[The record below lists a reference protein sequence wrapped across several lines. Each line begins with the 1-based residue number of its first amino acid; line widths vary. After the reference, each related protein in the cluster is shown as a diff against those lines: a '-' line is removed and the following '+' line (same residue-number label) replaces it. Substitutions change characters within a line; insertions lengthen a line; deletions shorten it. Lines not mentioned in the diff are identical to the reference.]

1 METKKMTSGAMNKS
15 NFLFTMLFCFAVFL
29 SFESKAQTLNVPVT
43 GFNHDVVADGLG
55 ALGSASTTIPL
66 DANDYVFVTNTF
78 GPASTICAS
87 GATAYP
93 SSLLVTSAN
102 TANNSGVTYQLQA
115 PNVNNALRLAVT
127 ESGTLTLITPV
138 KAAKLYLVAM
148 SGEGAAV
155 FSTTITFTDNSTQV
169 ISSTTA
175 PDWCGGAAAQR
186 LTSQIYFR
194 ASRNSATCSGG
205 TCQYLF
211 ELPLI
216 IDPTNHTKDIA
227 SITFTN
233 TTAGKFFSVF
243 AVGHQPIC
251 ATPTAQA
258 SVLNL
263 TPGVLSVNGSFT
275 AANPT
280 ASKYLVVRTQGVA
293 LNATPVDGTV
303 YTNGS
308 TLGNGTIVATTNT
321 TTFTDNTT
329 QANTNY
335 TYTIFSYNDACFGT
349 PPLYNVLNPLVGS
362 TTTGLPS
369 TYVWNGSISNDYQ
382 IPGNWTPARTTADL
396 SDMLV
401 FNNGQIDTCINVI
414 NDNITRLSI
423 LNSTNVTFQ
432 SNVAAT
438 INIASDNDALTN
450 ELTISGGSSL
460 TFNSSNT
467 MILGFSGNGGTAT
480 IAGILQAK
488 TDAGTV
494 NQNRFN
500 FTNSVTTV
508 TATGEL
514 IAGGAVNSNGQ
525 VFTSTAANL
534 FINGYYIHTFQVNG
548 GSGIPTATWGV
559 GSEVIISGYTT
570 ATGGPNGGMGTQNF
584 HNFTYD
590 CPNQTAV
597 SQWSAEFPQN
607 VFGTFTMLSSGTGSL
622 AISNTQAFNKTISNF
637 EQFDGI
643 FDLATGTT
651 GTQVSVLNISGN
663 FNQTGGEFRMSRTT
677 GTFTL
682 NFNGTAAQT
691 VNFYN
696 AAPSGRITYQIS
708 NPLGINLIGNGTLLP
723 NSPFAVN
730 NGGGIRVS
738 TSALTPVNTNLIIQ
752 YAATG
757 TTLTYDGATG
767 NITTDFIVWPGSDS
781 PLNVTVNLTGAE
793 PTNRLILNET
803 KSVNGVLTLTNGVVQ
818 LNNHDLFIMNTAT
831 GGISIATPGSA
842 KMITTNG
849 TGQLYRN
856 IATAA
861 TNYLFPIGDVTS
873 IIEYSPVNLNFSGNT
888 ITRLVGVRVVDA
900 KHPNDLSTTEY
911 LTRYWLISDDG
922 LSAATDY
929 TGNVNYSAADIVG
942 FGGLRLNN
950 WDGTTWTQLPSNLGA
965 NQLSFAGNLSTT
977 TIPLNGMQLTGRE
990 AVYNTYTWTGATDNT
1005 YQEATNWNPIRS
1017 NPAPTDLLIFN
1028 NGLSNTIIGVPTQ
1041 TVSRVSVLNNTTVS
1055 LSSAAT
1061 ITYTLASDVNPG
1073 TNELFIESGSA
1084 LLLNGASAFTLN
1096 FTGNGSTALVDGALE
1111 VSTTTGA
1118 TNLNKVV
1125 FTNAITTV
1133 SSSGLLASGGTAG
1146 NQEVLTSTAANLIIN
1161 GRYEHKYTS
1170 TSGSAI
1176 PTATWSVG
1184 SEAIISGYTT
1194 ATGGPAGGG
1203 TAQTFYNFT
1212 YNCPNQ
1218 TSVSNWSSQF
1228 AGTINGTFSI
1238 ISTGTGT
1245 WSIANTQSETKNINN
1260 WEQTGGIIDLVT
1272 TTGNMTYNIL
1282 GTFNQTGGEI
1292 KASATTGSA
1301 TLQYNG
1307 TAVQNVNFHN
1317 AAPIGRINYRI
1328 MNPAGIN
1335 LTGSGTLTNFAVNN
1349 GGSVRISVPLTN
1361 AINTT
1366 LNFEYA
1372 ATGTTLTYDGLGSI
1386 SVTPQVFP
1394 ATSSPFNVTINI
1406 GAGNNLI
1413 VPFSRTIAGTLNMT
1427 SGDIDLGANNL
1438 TIGTA
1443 TNATGTLTWSNGV
1456 INLTTGKLIR
1466 WFGATGLPTNP
1477 GNGVGYFPIASGG
1490 ANRNVS
1496 MYFSAANALSTGGT
1510 IEVGHTNI
1518 SGVTSGLSIADGAF
1532 TVETRTNSSWN
1543 ITTGNGLTATGTY
1556 GVRATTASMFTT
1568 NNIADVRIVN
1578 ATSALGAHVNGSGT
1592 APNYFIQRSGLSDA
1606 DLASGPFYAGT
1617 SASGFGT
1624 VYIATSTGNWST
1636 PATWDSGVVPGAND
1650 IAFINSGVT
1659 VNIDPLVTTVKSLTI
1674 NSGGTLSSTANTLN
1688 IDSILINNGF
1698 LTVNGGTINIGPAN
1712 GGNRN
1717 FTNNS
1722 ILTVQSG
1729 TFNING
1735 NFLSNT
1741 GSTINQSGGDINVDG
1756 NVGGDPLLSVAS
1768 GTAIVSLRT
1777 NNLNL
1782 TGGNLTIVDPH
1793 ASTVNSNS
1801 LEYNTNTGNVAIQ
1814 NTNHTFR
1821 FGNGISVDAGG
1832 SGIGFRY
1839 QPNVSTSRLALTN
1852 VIVNGPTGLN
1862 RHFTP
1867 NTTFGIMG
1875 NLTINNGGEFQT
1887 NGQLVYFNKNVTI
1900 NTGGILTANSVM
1912 HFASYIG
1919 TTAGNATGGPQLV
1932 SGGGVLRNNATT
1944 PTANFTGL
1952 GVRNFEPVTLDL
1964 GNISFTAN
1972 ITFTAAGGPSRLV
1985 MANNS
1990 VLIENAGAGNNASA
2004 TVGWIVGRY
2013 QKHAT
2018 VGGINHDFRLG
2029 DLNYYTPTNI
2039 GGGLVTVEGDIV
2051 MGISIGDHPAISA
2064 ANINPTKTV
2073 NRHFFIEGVNGID
2086 FNNAMAIRFDW
2097 NPANLD
2103 AGVNTSSMNVGRFN
2117 NNAWA
2122 YPNVSARTA
2131 NNITI
2136 NQMGPNINGEYQ
2148 VGEPCAATAITTQ
2161 PLSEIVCQ
2169 NASVTLSVVAEGS
2182 IASFQWLKNGVPI
2195 SGATQSQLI
2204 INNTAA
2210 ADTGFY
2216 TVEVTNA
2223 CTFPVMVSNAAH
2235 ISINTPVTFTTQPL
2249 TQAVC
2254 IGENLSLSANVEG
2267 GNLTYQWQK
2276 AGIDITGETS
2286 SSLNIN
2292 AVSLTD
2298 AADYTLISTNVC
2310 GTVSS
2315 NIATVTVN
2323 ALPTATATAAGNL
2336 TFCGGDSTLI
2346 EANTGTG
2353 LTYQWLFNGSAIT
2366 GATNT
2371 NIYADSEGNYTVEV
2385 TDANTCSQVSNQIAT
2400 VVNTVPTAITAAT
2413 STVFCSGDSVTL
2425 NAPVG
2430 ATLSYQW
2437 KLNGNN
2443 ITNAT
2448 NASFTALN
2456 SGDYT
2461 VTVTNSSNNCVATS
2475 SAITV
2480 SANTTPSAVVSPA
2493 GSVSVCQGAA
2503 LTLSA
2508 NVVTGLSYQWKL
2520 NGADI
2525 PNATGNTFSATQ
2537 AGDYTVFVSA
2547 GNNCTTLSATTTLS
2561 LNPLPTATITPA
2573 ASATIC
2579 QGASVVLNANTGT
2592 GLTYQWKLN
2601 GGNISGANNASYT
2614 ANAAGDYTVQVTN
2627 ANTCSQTSSV
2637 QTVTV
2642 NALPTATA
2650 TAAGATTFCQ
2660 GNSVVLNANTG
2671 TGLTYQ
2677 WKLNGGNING
2687 ATNAAYTANA
2697 AGSYTVEVTNA
2708 NTCSQVSNALT
2719 VTVNPLPTS
2728 VITPAGST
2736 TYCTGGSVVL
2746 NANTG
2751 TGLTYQWRRDGINLT
2766 GATNNSYIATV
2777 AGDYTLIVTNA
2788 NTCSATSTVVPV
2800 TINPLPTATATAAS
2814 STTFCLGGSVV
2825 INANTGTNL
2834 NYQWKLNGGD
2844 ISGATSS
2851 SYTANAQGSYTVLVT
2866 NSATGCFQTS
2876 SAVTVVVNPLP
2887 TATATA
2893 AGATTF
2899 CQGGNVIINAN
2910 TGTGF
2915 TYQWQLNNGNI
2926 SGATSANYTANAAG
2940 DYRVIVTNSGSC
2952 SATSTVVS
2960 VTVNPLPVSA
2970 ITANSPLTFCDGGS
2984 TLLEGNTGTG
2994 LTYQWLLNGNNIS
3007 GATSAN
3013 YTADSTGAYTLQ
3025 VTNTNTCVQV
3035 SAATNVVVNPNPDA
3049 IITNAGS
3056 NTICDGDSVTLDA
3069 NLGTGL
3075 VYQWLLNG
3083 ANIVGANNANLVV
3096 YASGHYSLQVSDA
3109 NSCQNTSDSV
3119 EVIVNPLPIAVITAN
3134 GATTIC
3140 ANDSVSLVASL
3151 GFGNTY
3157 QWALDGVDIPGATNE
3172 IYFADESGSYTV
3184 FVTNSF
3190 GCSQLSTAIVVTVL
3204 PLPNPVVTQDFM
3216 EVTTGTFVSYQWYLN
3231 GVIIPGAMNQSY
3243 TVTENGNY
3251 TVVVTDNNGCSNT
3264 SAPFNYNSVGINVT
3278 EIGSQVKIY
3287 PNPSASIVNVVA
3299 PFNTSIVLQNMEGKI
3314 LMSGNNLNTINVSD
3328 ISQGVYLLFVYD
3340 SKGNQIKI
3348 ERLVIANR

>member
-1 METKKMTSGAMNKS
+1 MTSGAMNKS
-15 NFLFTMLFCFAVFL
+15 NFLFTLLFCFAVFL
-29 SFESKAQTLNVPVT
+29 NVETNAQTLNIPVT
-43 GFNHDVVADGLG
+43 GFNHDVVAEG
-55 ALGSASTTIPL
+55 A
-66 DANDYVFVTNTF
+66 
-78 GPASTICAS
+78 GPASNTSTIGLDGANHVFVMS
-87 GATAYP
+87 GFNFGGTNCGPGTGSFYP
-93 SSLLVTSAN
+93 ANFLLTSAN
-102 TANNSGVTYQLQA
+102 ANNNSGVTYQLQPA
-115 PNVNNALRLAVT
+115 TSNNVLRVGQGA
-127 ESGTLTLITPV
+127 SATLTLVNPLS
-138 KAAKLYLVAM
+138 APKLYFLAMGGDGEVA
-148 SGEGAAV
+148 
-155 FSTTITFTDNSTQV
+155 FTTQITFTDSTTQNSTPPP
-169 ISSTTA
+169 A
-175 PDWCGGAAAQR
+175 PDWCSTG
-186 LTSQIYFR
+186 TTYR
-194 ASRNSATCSGG
+194 ASAGNYYRISRTSNTCNGSP
-205 TCQYLF
+205 CQYFF
-211 ELPLI
+211 ELPLN
-216 IDPTNHTKDIA
+216 IDAANHTKQIA
-227 SITFTN
+227 YIKFNN
-233 TTAGKFFSVF
+233 TAAQNRILNVF
-243 AVGHQPIC
+243 GIGYQPFC
-251 ATPTAQA
+251 SAPAAQA
-258 SVLNL
+258 SALTL

-275 AANPT
+275 AASPT
-280 ASKYLVVRTQGVA
+280 ASKYLVVRTQGA
-293 LNATPVDGTV
+293 PLNAAPVNGTA
-303 YTNGS
+303 YTAG
-308 TLGNGTIVATTNT
+308 TALGNGTIIATTNT
-321 TTFTDNTT
+321 TTFLDNTT

-335 TYTIFSYNDACFGT
+335 TYTIFSFNDACFGT

-382 IPGNWTPARTTADL
+382 TPTNWTPARTVVDL
-396 SDMLV
+396 SDILV

-432 SNVAAT
+432 SGTAAT
-438 INIASDNDALTN
+438 ITIASDNDPLTN

-480 IAGILQAK
+480 IAGTLQAK

-514 IAGGAVNSNGQ
+514 IAGGAVNSGAA
-525 VFTSTAANL
+525 VFTSTATNL
-534 FINGYYIHTFQVNG
+534 FINGYYIHTFQVSG

-559 GSEVIISGYTT
+559 GSEAIISGYTT
-570 ATGGPNGGMGTQNF
+570 ATGGPNGGMSGQTF
-584 HNFTYD
+584 YNFTYN

-597 SQWSAEFPQN
+597 SQWSAEFPGN
-607 VFGTFTMLSSGTGSL
+607 VLGTFTMLSSGTGSL
-622 AISNTQAFNKTISNF
+622 AISNTQAFNRSINNF
-637 EQFDGI
+637 EQFGGI
-643 FDLATGTT
+643 FDLATGTS
-651 GTQVSVLNISGN
+651 GTAVSVLNISGN

-708 NPLGINLIGNGTLLP
+708 NPLGINLMGNGTLLP

-738 TSALTPVNTNLIIQ
+738 TSALAPVNTNLIIQ
-752 YAATG
+752 YAAAG

-831 GGISIATPGSA
+831 GGISITTPGSA

-888 ITRLVGVRVVDA
+888 IARLVGVRVVDA

-922 LSAATDY
+922 LNAATDY

-950 WDGTTWTQLPSNLGA
+950 WDGTTWTQLPSNLGT

-990 AVYNTYTWTGATDNT
+990 AVYNTYTWTGSTNNT

-1041 TVSRVSVLNNTTVS
+1041 TVSRVSILNNTTVS

-1061 ITYTLASDVNPG
+1061 VTYTLASDVNPS
-1073 TNELFIESGSA
+1073 TNELFIESGST
-1084 LLLNGASAFTLN
+1084 LLLDGASAFTLN
-1096 FTGNGSTALVDGALE
+1096 FNGNGGTALVNGALE
-1111 VSTTTGA
+1111 VLTTTGT

-1125 FTNAITTV
+1125 FTNAITTI
-1133 SSSGLLASGGTAG
+1133 SSTGLLASGGNAG

-1170 TSGSAI
+1170 TGGSAI
-1176 PTATWSVG
+1176 PTATWGIG
-1184 SEAIISGYTT
+1184 SDAIISGYTT

-1245 WSIANTQSETKNINN
+1245 WGIANTQSETKNINN

-1272 TTGNMTYNIL
+1272 TTGTMTYNIL

-1307 TAVQNVNFHN
+1307 TTVQNVNFHN
-1317 AAPIGRINYRI
+1317 AAPLGRVNYRI
-1328 MNPAGIN
+1328 MNPLGIN

-1372 ATGTTLTYDGLGSI
+1372 PTGTTLTYDGLGTI
-1386 SVTPQVFP
+1386 TANPQVFP

-1406 GAGNNLI
+1406 GAGNSLTM
-1413 VPFSRTIAGTLNMT
+1413 PFSRTIAGTLNMT
-1427 SGDIDLGANNL
+1427 SGNIDLGANNL

-1443 TNATGTLTWSNGV
+1443 ANATGTLTWANGA
-1456 INLTTGKLIR
+1456 INVSTGKLTR
-1466 WFGATGLPTNP
+1466 WFGTTGLPTAP
-1477 GNGVGYFPIASGG
+1477 GTGGGYFPIASGG
-1490 ANRNVS
+1490 ANRNVAI
-1496 MYFSAANALSTGGT
+1496 YFSAANALSAGGT
-1510 IEVGHTNI
+1510 IEVGHSNAAGFT
-1518 SGVTSGLSIADGAF
+1518 TGLSITDGAY

-1543 ITTGNGLTATGTY
+1543 FVSGNGLAASGTY
-1556 GVRATTASMFTT
+1556 GIRANTASMFTT
-1568 NNIADVRIVN
+1568 NNIADVRMIN
-1578 ATSALGAHVNGSGT
+1578 ATSALGTHVNGSGN
-1592 APNYFIQRSGLSDA
+1592 APNYFIQRSGLTDV
-1606 DLASGPFYAGT
+1606 DLANGPFYAGT
-1617 SASGFGT
+1617 SATGFGT
-1624 VYIATSTGNWST
+1624 VFIATSTGNWST
-1636 PATWDSGVVPGAND
+1636 PTTWDSGIVPGAND

-1659 VNIDPLVTTVKSLTI
+1659 VNVDPLATSVKSLTI
-1674 NSGGTLSSTANTLN
+1674 NSGGTLSSTANILN
-1688 IDSILINNGF
+1688 VDSALTNNGF
-1698 LTVNGGTINIGPAN
+1698 LTINGGTVNVGPAN

-1717 FTNNS
+1717 FTNNG
-1722 ILTVQSG
+1722 ILNVLTG

-1756 NVGGDPLLSVAS
+1756 NAGGDPLLSVAS

-1782 TGGNLTIVDPH
+1782 TGGNLTIIDPH

-1814 NTNHTFR
+1814 NTNHNFR

-1839 QPNVSTSRLALTN
+1839 QPNGSTSRLALTN
-1852 VIVNGPTGLN
+1852 VIINGPTGLN

-1919 TTAGNATGGPQLV
+1919 TTAGNASGGPQLM

-1964 GNISFTAN
+1964 GNISFTGN

-1990 VLIENAGAGNNASA
+1990 VLIENAGAGNNASG
-2004 TVGWIVGRY
+2004 TLGWIVGRY
-2013 QKHAT
+2013 QKNAT

-2039 GGGLVTVEGDIV
+2039 GGGLVTTAGDIV

-2064 ANINPTKTV
+2064 ANINPAKTV
-2073 NRHFFIEGVNGID
+2073 NRHFFIQGVNGIA

-2131 NNITI
+2131 ANITI
-2136 NQMGPNINGEYQ
+2136 NQMGPNIDGEYQ
-2148 VGEPCAATAITTQ
+2148 VGEPCAATNISTQ
-2161 PLSEIVCQ
+2161 PISAIVCE
-2169 NASVTLSVVAEGS
+2169 NAATTISVVAEGS
-2182 IASFQWLKNGVPI
+2182 ISSYQWMKNGVAI
-2195 SGATQSQLI
+2195 SGANQAQLI
-2204 INNTAA
+2204 INNTTA

-2235 ISINTPVTFTTQPL
+2235 ITINTPVVYSTQPL

-2254 IGENLSLSANVEG
+2254 VGENLSLSANVTG

-2298 AADYTLISTNVC
+2298 AADYTLISSNVC
-2310 GTVSS
+2310 GNVNS

-2323 ALPTATATAAGNL
+2323 ALPAATASTTGNL
-2336 TFCGGDSTLI
+2336 TFCNGDSILI

-2353 LTYQWLFNGSAIT
+2353 LSYQWLLNGNAIS
-2366 GATNT
+2366 GATNA
-2371 NIYADSEGNYTVEV
+2371 NIYADSQGNYTVEV

-2400 VVNTVPTAITAAT
+2400 VVNIVPTTITAAT

-2425 NAPVG
+2425 NAPTG

-2448 NASFTALN
+2448 NATNASFTALN

-2461 VTVTNSSNNCVATS
+2461 VTITNSSNNCVATS

-2480 SANTTPSAVVSPA
+2480 SANTTPSAVVSPTGA
-2493 GSVSVCQGAA
+2493 VSVCQGAA

-2520 NGADI
+2520 NGNDI

-2601 GGNISGANNASYT
+2601 GGNISGATNASYT

-2677 WKLNGGNING
+2677 WKLNGGNISG

-2708 NTCSQVSNALT
+2708 NTCTQVSNALA

-2766 GATNNSYIATV
+2766 GATNNSYTATV
-2777 AGDYTLIVTNA
+2777 AGDYTLIVTNTNA
-2788 NTCSATSTVVPV
+2788 CSATSSVVPV
-2800 TINPLPTATATAAS
+2800 TINPLPAATATAAS
-2814 STTFCLGGSVV
+2814 TTTFCLGGSVV

-2844 ISGATSS
+2844 IAGATSS

-2887 TATATA
+2887 TATATP

-2899 CQGGNVIINAN
+2899 CQGNNVIINAN

-2940 DYRVIVTNSGSC
+2940 DYRVIVTNSGTC
-2952 SATSTVVS
+2952 SATSSVVT

-2970 ITANSPLTFCDGGS
+2970 ITANSPLTFCEGGS

-3025 VTNTNTCVQV
+3025 VTNANNCVQV

-3049 IITNAGS
+3049 IITNVGS

-3083 ANIVGANNANLVV
+3083 ANIVGANNDNLVV
-3096 YASGHYSLQVSDA
+3096 YAAGHYSLQVSDA

-3172 IYFADESGSYTV
+3172 IYFADESGNYTV
-3184 FVTNSF
+3184 LITNSF
-3190 GCSQLSTAIVVTVL
+3190 GCSQLSTAIGVTVL

-3216 EVTTGTFVSYQWYLN
+3216 EVTTGTFVTYQWYLN
-3231 GVIIPGAMNQSY
+3231 GVIIPGATNQSY

-3287 PNPSASIVNVVA
+3287 PNPSASIVNIDA
-3299 PFNTSIVLQNMEGKI
+3299 PFNTLIVLQNIEGKI
-3314 LMSGNNLNTINVSD
+3314 LISGNNLNTINVSD